1 MLGKL
6 DNRFAHYIML
16 ALVWAILCLPNLG
29 GPSLWDIDEG
39 NNAECALEMYESG
52 NFIVPTFNYNLRVD
66 KPVLLYWL
74 QAGAYRVCGVNEFS
88 ARLPSA
94 LASLLALWVTYEF
107 GRRLFNRTAAL
118 LAALILAGSV
128 AFCVAAHFANPD
140 ALLNLCVLLS
150 LWCFWN
156 HYTRRGWWLLGVGAA
171 CGLGLLAKGPVAL
184 VLPTATTTLFF
195 LGRRELRRLW
205 EPRLVGAALLFTL
218 IAAPW
223 YVWVGLETKGEWLSG
238 FFWKHNVERA
248 VGAMENHSGPF
259 FYYALVLLVGLTP
272 WSVFIGPTM
281 WYAFASVRRK
291 TQQSD
296 EQKATDAGKQFL
308 LCWVVVWMACFTIVR
323 TKLPNYILPIYPAMA
338 LLTASF
344 LDDWRRGRV
353 VLPAWMMPVSL
364 SCLALAGVGVG
375 VGLLL
380 AGDALPLAL
389 PGRRLPGLERGAWL
403 GGVFLAGAAAAAWCA
418 RRDWR
423 DGLIRCVATA
433 GIVFSA
439 GLALWAVNLVD
450 RFKAPR
456 PLVHALPEDQL
467 RREVRVGA
475 FDYFQ
480 PSLVFYAQREVHR
493 PENIV
498 FALELLH
505 TPLPVYLFVSAE
517 AWRQVQPHAPP
528 SYRLVARHT
537 DLYNGREILLVT
549 NEPIN

>member
-1 MLGKL
+1 
-6 DNRFAHYIML
+6 
-16 ALVWAILCLPNLG
+16 
-29 GPSLWDIDEG
+29 
-39 NNAECALEMYESG
+39 
-52 NFIVPTFNYNLRVD
+52 
-66 KPVLLYWL
+66 
-74 QAGAYRVCGVNEFS
+74 
-88 ARLPSA
+88 
-94 LASLLALWVTYEF
+94 
-107 GRRLFNRTAAL
+107 
-118 LAALILAGSV
+118 
-128 AFCVAAHFANPD
+128 
-140 ALLNLCVLLS
+140 
-150 LWCFWN
+150 
-156 HYTRRGWWLLGVGAA
+156 
-171 CGLGLLAKGPVAL
+171 
-184 VLPTATTTLFF
+184 
-195 LGRRELRRLW
+195 
-205 EPRLVGAALLFTL
+205 
-218 IAAPW
+218 
-223 YVWVGLETKGEWLSG
+223 
-238 FFWKHNVERA
+238 
-248 VGAMENHSGPF
+248 
-259 FYYALVLLVGLTP
+259 
-272 WSVFIGPTM
+272 
-281 WYAFASVRRK
+281 
-291 TQQSD
+291 
-296 EQKATDAGKQFL
+296 
-308 LCWVVVWMACFTIVR
+308 MACFTIVR